1 MNKKICIVI
10 PALNEERNLR
20 KILIKFKK
28 IGKTIV
34 INDNS
39 SDLTQKIAEKFC
51 YKVITNEKRLGYD
64 KSLRK
69 GMEYVI
75 KNEKRT
81 EYILTLDADGQ
92 HYNIPIKNILKKL
105 KLYDLV
111 ICERDKLNRITEKI
125 ISYIS
130 FIMFSIKDPISGAKC
145 YKLETIKKRFLLLN
159 KKKDYVGM
167 FFFKLY
173 NKNKICNIRIKVNK
187 KNKISSFGE
196 GFKTNLKI
204 FIAFINSL
212 QK

>member
-1 MNKKICIVI
+1 MNNEICIVI
-10 PALNEERNLR
+10 PALNEQKNLKR
-20 KILIKFKK
+20 VLIKFNK

-39 SDLTQKIAEKFC
+39 SDLTKKIAKKFC
-51 YKVITNEKRLGYD
+51 YKVITNNQRLGYD

-75 KNEKRT
+75 KKEKKT
-81 EYILTLDADGQ
+81 KYILTLDADGQ
-92 HYNIPIKNILKKL
+92 HYNIPIKKILKKL
-105 KLYDLV
+105 NLYDLV
-111 ICERDKLNRITEKI
+111 ICERNKLNRISEKI

-145 YKLETIKKRFLLLN
+145 YKLENIIKSFFSLN

-173 NKNKICNIRIKVNK
+173 NKNKICNIRININN

-204 FIAFINSL
+204 LIAFINSL
-212 QK
+212 

>member
-1 MNKKICIVI
+1 MIKKICIVI
-10 PALNEERNLR
+10 PAFNEEKNLR
-20 KILIKFKK
+20 KILIRFNK

-39 SDLTQKIAEKFC
+39 SDLTKKIAKRLC
-51 YKVITNEKRLGYD
+51 YKLISNNQRIGYD

-75 KNEKRT
+75 KNEKT
-81 EYILTLDADGQ
+81 TKYILTLDADGQ

-105 KLYDLV
+105 NLYDLV
-111 ICERDKLNRITEKI
+111 ICERDKLNRISEKI

-145 YKLETIKKRFLLLN
+145 YKLETIRKSFFSLN
-159 KKKDYVGM
+159 KKKNYIGM

-173 NKNKICNIRIKVNK
+173 NIDKICNIKIKVNE

-196 GFKTNLKI
+196 GIKTNLKI

-212 QK
+212 

>member
-1 MNKKICIVI
+1 VIDKICIVI
-10 PALNEERNLR
+10 PALNEEKNLK
-20 KILIKFKK
+20 KILIRFNK

-34 INDNS
+34 VNDNS
-39 SDLTQKIAEKFC
+39 SDLTKKIAKRFC
-51 YKVITNEKRLGYD
+51 YKLISNNRILGYD

-69 GMEYVI
+69 GMEYVL
-75 KNEKRT
+75 KNEKKT
-81 EYILTLDADGQ
+81 KYILTLDADGQ
-92 HYNIPIKNILKKL
+92 HYNMPIKNILKKL
-105 KLYDLV
+105 NLYDLV
-111 ICERDKLNRITEKI
+111 ICERDKLNRISEKI

-145 YKLETIKKRFLLLN
+145 YKVENIKKSFFLLN

-173 NKNKICNIRIKVNK
+173 NRNKICNIKIRVNK

-212 QK
+212 